1 MKTIYSFESY
11 RVSFRIGFLLVKMV
25 SVAYKKAIM
34 ARPPMIMATG
44 ADLATAE
51 LPVCSTTG
59 GRVVLGVVW
68 LAVGAGTGATG
79 LDCRVVG
86 TGAGGASL
94 AGGAGGAL
102 AGGAGGASLTGG
114 AGAEGFGCSG

>member
-1 MKTIYSFESY
+1 
-11 RVSFRIGFLLVKMV
+11 
-25 SVAYKKAIM
+25 
-34 ARPPMIMATG
+34 MIMATG
-44 ADLATAE
+44 AELATAA

-94 AGGAGGAL
+94 AGGAGGASL
-102 AGGAGGASLTGG
+102 AGGAGGASEAGG
-114 AGAEGFGCSG
+114 AGGASETGGEGLGSSGLGAGTEG

>member
-1 MKTIYSFESY
+1 
-11 RVSFRIGFLLVKMV
+11 
-25 SVAYKKAIM
+25 M

-94 AGGAGGAL
+94 AGGAGGASD
-102 AGGAGGASLTGG
+102 AGGAGGASEAGGEGLGSSGLG
-114 AGAEGFGCSG
+114 AGTEG